1 MPTVQPPG
9 QPSGGTSAGDASGG
23 RLRCARDGAV
33 ETITFTQPD
42 RRNALDYPT
51 VAELLAALRE
61 ADADPEV
68 RAVVLTGEGSAF
80 SAGGNIRQF
89 REELAADAH
98 QHWATGDGWAELFT
112 MLPRLSVPVIAAVN
126 GHALAGGC
134 GLVALCDL
142 AIAAETATFGMTEV
156 RIGLFPIVVL
166 PALRRVIGERATR
179 ELALTGRTIDAA
191 EAARIGLVNRVVP
204 AEALAKESADLAAGL
219 AANPRAVV
227 ALGKRLLAETGE
239 LPYERAVDYARAM
252 RGVFLATDELA
263 EGVEAFLEKRRPR
276 W

>member
-1 MPTVQPPG
+1 MPTAQPRQPG
-9 QPSGGTSAGDASGG
+9 GGTPAGEAAGA
-23 RLRCARDGAV
+23 RLRRDRDGAV

-61 ADADPEV
+61 ADEDPEV

-204 AEALAKESADLAAGL
+204 AEALAKEAADLAAGL

>member
-1 MPTVQPPG
+1 VKAARLGGVLTLTFDQP
-9 QPSGGTSAGDASGG
+9 
-23 RLRCARDGAV
+23 
-33 ETITFTQPD
+33 E
-42 RRNALDYPT
+42 RRNALDYPR
-51 VAELLAALRE
+51 VAELVTALRR

-68 RAVVLTGEGSAF
+68 RAVVITGEGGAF
-80 SAGGNIRQF
+80 SAGGDIGQF

-98 QHWATGDGWAELFT
+98 AHWASGDGWAELFT
-112 MLPRLSVPVIAAVN
+112 LVPRLAVPVIAAVN

-142 AIAAETATFGMTEV
+142 AIAAEGATFGLTEI

-166 PALRRVIGERATR
+166 PAVLRVIGERATR

-191 EAARIGLVNRVVP
+191 EAARLGLVNRVVP
-204 AEALAKESADLAAGL
+204 AESLAKEAATAAADL

-227 ALGKRLLAETGE
+227 ALGKRLLAETAE
-239 LPYERAVDYARAM
+239 LPYERAVEHARAM

-263 EGVEAFLEKRRPR
+263 EGVQAFLEKRRPR

>member
-1 MPTVQPPG
+1 MATPQPQDPTGGQARAGETPG
-9 QPSGGTSAGDASGG
+9 A
-23 RLRCARDGAV
+23 RLRRERDGAV
-33 ETITFTQPD
+33 ETITFTQPE

-61 ADADPEV
+61 AETDPAV

-80 SAGGNIRQF
+80 SAGGNIHQF

-98 QHWATGDGWAELFT
+98 AHWASGDAWSELFT
-112 MLPRLSVPVIAAVN
+112 MLPRLAVPVVAAVN

-142 AIAAETATFGMTEV
+142 AIAADTATFGMTEV

-204 AEALAKESADLAAGL
+204 AEALAKEAAGLAARL

>member
-1 MPTVQPPG
+1 VRAARLGGVLTLTFDQP
-9 QPSGGTSAGDASGG
+9 
-23 RLRCARDGAV
+23 
-33 ETITFTQPD
+33 E
-42 RRNALDYPT
+42 RRNALDYPRVT
-51 VAELLAALRE
+51 ELVTALRR

-68 RAVVLTGEGSAF
+68 RAVVVTGEGGAF
-80 SAGGNIRQF
+80 SAGGDISQF
-89 REELAADAH
+89 REELTADAH
-98 QHWATGDGWAELFT
+98 AHWASGDGWAELFT
-112 MLPRLSVPVIAAVN
+112 LVPRLTVPVIAAVN

-142 AIAAETATFGMTEV
+142 AIAAENATFGLTEI

-166 PALRRVIGERATR
+166 PAMLRVIGERATR

-191 EAARIGLVNRVVP
+191 EAARLGLVNRVVP
-204 AEALAKESADLAAGL
+204 AESLAKEAATAAADL

-227 ALGKRLLAETGE
+227 ALGKRLLAETAE
-239 LPYERAVDYARAM
+239 LPYERAVEHARAM

-263 EGVEAFLEKRRPR
+263 EGVQAFLEKRRPR

>member
-1 MPTVQPPG
+1 MAPREP
-9 QPSGGTSAGDASGG
+9 AAGG
-23 RLRCARDGAV
+23 RIRREREGGVVTL
-33 ETITFTQPD
+33 TFSQPE
-42 RRNALDYPT
+42 RRNALDYPA
-51 VAELLAALRE
+51 VAELVAALRE
-61 ADADPEV
+61 AEADPGV
-68 RAVVLTGEGSAF
+68 GAVVVTGEGSAF
-80 SAGGNIRQF
+80 SAGGDISRF
-89 REELAADAH
+89 REELGADARA
-98 QHWATGDGWAELFT
+98 HWASGEGWAELFT
-112 MLPRLSVPVIAAVN
+112 LLPRLAVPVVAAVN

-166 PALRRVIGERATR
+166 PAVRRVIGERATR
-179 ELALTGRTIDAA
+179 ELALTGRIIDAA

-204 AEALAKESADLAAGL
+204 TDALAKEAAALASSL

-239 LPYERAVDYARAM
+239 LPYERAVDHARAM
-252 RGVFLATDELA
+252 RGVFLATGELA
-263 EGVEAFLEKRRPR
+263 EGVDAFLEKRRPR